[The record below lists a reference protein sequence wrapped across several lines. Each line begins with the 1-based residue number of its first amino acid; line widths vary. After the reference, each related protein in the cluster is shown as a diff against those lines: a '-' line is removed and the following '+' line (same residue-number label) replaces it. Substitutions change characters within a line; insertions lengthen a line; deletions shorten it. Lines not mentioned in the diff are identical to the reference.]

1 MVLKAEGCGGTVVR
15 VQEPGGEGG
24 GCWQSGRFWC
34 VRYVGL
40 QNMIPEFFTRLK
52 VSENMIPTFFYHSLF
67 HKIIM
72 QKFF

>member
-34 VRYVGL
+34 VRYGDL
-40 QNMIPEFFTRLK
+40 KFIPPEFFSATSFLKFIPPEFFTH
-52 VSENMIPTFFYHSLF
+52 T
-67 HKIIM
+67 KISI
-72 QKFF
+72 KL